1 MTVLSLKFSSLLID
15 NVIFFI
21 KMFGVKI
28 KNTVL
33 IPISLFSSENRIF
46 AFSFNLLPFP
56 EKPMQPFIRQFKCR
70 LAEDLT
76 GKCNSGADFRFSIPH
91 TFVEPSRSIFSRPDY
106 RYGQT
111 FVTSTLSLRPDY
123 CYGKT
128 IDTATLSLRPDY
140 SYGKTIDTA
149 KLSLRPDYRYDHTI
163 VTARISLQ
171 WTYPVPHCTLQ
182 TFLPGWSQP
191 LRNYGPR

>member
-1 MTVLSLKFSSLLID
+1 
-15 NVIFFI
+15 
-21 KMFGVKI
+21 MFGVKI

-128 IDTATLSLRPDY
+128 IDTAKLSLRPHY
-140 SYGKTIDTA
+140 RYGQTIVTVRLSIRPNYPYGQTIVTTT
-149 KLSLRPDYRYDHTI
+149 LSLRPDYRYNEPTRYLT
-163 VTARISLQ
+163 VLCRPSYLVGLSLCAIMDLDS
-171 WTYPVPHCTLQ
+171 HLI
-182 TFLPGWSQP
+182 
-191 LRNYGPR
+191 